1 MGALAYTTH
10 TLASAVADDA
20 TVAIAYPTGHSY
32 FTLAGSAGADLTVDD
47 GKYGAWEQA
56 DPGFSVSYGATTITI
71 TNLSGISWPA
81 GAVIRVSFG
90 TTPRNGSYNLT
101 LGNEIEQAGKQLL
114 RVQELT
120 VSGAVAAG
128 AEVVELNH
136 ASVVVAATYTVIPNT
151 ILIVKDTSASGTAA
165 HTLTLTGGTFNGT
178 NTVATLN
185 ARDDFLIVHFDSAG
199 RGQVIAN
206 VGSVAL
212 S

>member
-1 MGALAYTTH
+1 MGAIAYTTH

-20 TVAIAYPTGHSY
+20 TVAISYPTGHSY
-32 FTLAGSAGADLTVDD
+32 FTLAGSTGADLTVDD

-81 GAVIRVSFG
+81 GSVIRVSFG

-128 AEVVELNH
+128 AQVVELNH

-151 ILIVKDTSASGTAA
+151 ILIVKDTSATGTAA

-185 ARDDFLIVHFDSAG
+185 ARDELLMVAFDSAG
-199 RGQVIAN
+199 RGQVLAN
-206 VGSVAL
+206 VNGVAL